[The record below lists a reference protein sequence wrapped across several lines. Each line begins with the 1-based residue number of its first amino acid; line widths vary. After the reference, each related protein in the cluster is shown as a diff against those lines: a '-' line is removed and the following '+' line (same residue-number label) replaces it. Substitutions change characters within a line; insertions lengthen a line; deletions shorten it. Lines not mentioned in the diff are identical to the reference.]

1 MSNVHPLVPNRAA
14 SAQPPASTPQAQRSA
29 WLAVCESAWRAGHTP
44 GVTPQRGPVGAVRAV
59 RREAQAAGDEFV
71 VAAADVVLLDVTAR
85 EGDLAA
91 AVAGLVSAVADL
103 ETFPASV
110 WGARADAVLAAA
122 FADLGERDLAVEH
135 HRRRQGIGE
144 ALDDLAVQADALH
157 AVALLMPD
165 GAERL
170 DAFATAE
177 SLYARAG
184 IDDDDA
190 ARGGVV
196 ARLDRALTNLRLGL
210 VAAAAEQLPTVVDQA
225 GRLDLPATRAAALA
239 ALAECAGLSGQG
251 AAGLAHARD
260 ALAVV
265 DTVPAG
271 ERTDA
276 QLGCARAFVACGHP
290 ELAVALLDAPDMAD
304 LLDPRVREECLTVL
318 AQSFHVLGVADRAF
332 DCLRRADEVGA
343 RLSEH
348 ASHQRLDAMRAY
360 HRSRT
365 AERDLS
371 DQRDLSARLLEQV
384 AHLAGESSVGSDL
397 AVRDDVTGLPNRR
410 YLDLELRW
418 RCAQRLPADGVLG
431 LTLVTIDR
439 FDTLGVSGPG
449 TPDRVARLVGQVV
462 RGNVR
467 GGDAVARFGV
477 DTFAVIQFHRSP
489 DAVRYGADRL
499 HGAVRSFPW
508 AEHGV
513 DVNVTVSVGTAALTP
528 PTTPG
533 GLVTSALAALAVVV
547 DRGGD
552 GVRWSAPE
560 AGGRGHPAPRA
571 AGGGERARHT
581 GR

>member
-1 MSNVHPLVPNRAA
+1 MSNVHPLVPNRGP
-14 SAQPPASTPQAQRSA
+14 SAPTPGPAPHGERSA
-29 WLAVCESAWRAGHTP
+29 WLAVCEAAWRAGHTP
-44 GVTPQRGPVGAVRAV
+44 GAAPERGPVDAVRAV
-59 RREAQAAGDEFV
+59 RREAQAVGDEYV

-85 EGDLAA
+85 DGDLAA
-91 AVAGLVSAVADL
+91 AVAGLVPAVADL

-110 WGARADAVLAAA
+110 WGARADGVLATA
-122 FADLGERDLAVEH
+122 FAVLGERDLAIDR

-144 ALDDLAVQADALH
+144 ALDDLALQADALH

-210 VAAAAEQLPTVVDQA
+210 VAAASEQLPIVADQA
-225 GRLDLPATRAAALA
+225 SRLDLPATRAAALA

-251 AAGLAHARD
+251 GEGLAHAREALTLVD
-260 ALAVV
+260 A
-265 DTVPAG
+265 VPAG

-290 ELAVALLDAPDMAD
+290 ELAVALLDAPEMTD
-304 LLDPRVREECLTVL
+304 LPDPRVRDECLTVL
-318 AQSFHVLGVADRAF
+318 AQSFHALGVSDRAF
-332 DCLRRADEVGA
+332 DCLRRADEVRSGLVEDA
-343 RLSEH
+343 CR
-348 ASHQRLDAMRAY
+348 QRLDAMRAY

-371 DQRDLSARLLEQV
+371 DQRDLSTRLLEQV
-384 AHLAGESSVGSDL
+384 AHLAGVTGDESGLV
-397 AVRDDVTGLPNRR
+397 VRDEVTGLPNRR

-418 RCAQRLPADGVLG
+418 RCAQRLPAEGVLG

-439 FDTLGVSGPG
+439 YDTLGVSGPG
-449 TPDRVARLVGQVV
+449 TPERVARLVGQVV

-467 GGDAVARFGV
+467 GGDAVARFGA
-477 DTFAVIQFHRSP
+477 DTFAVIQFHRAP
-489 DAVRYGADRL
+489 DAVRYGAERL

-508 AEHGV
+508 AEHGI
-513 DVNVTVSVGTAALTP
+513 DVPVTASVGTAALTP

-533 GLVTSALAALAVVV
+533 SLVSGALAALAVVV

-560 AGGRGHPAPRA
+560 PGDRRLQAPLA
-571 AGGGERARHT
+571 ADDGERARHT